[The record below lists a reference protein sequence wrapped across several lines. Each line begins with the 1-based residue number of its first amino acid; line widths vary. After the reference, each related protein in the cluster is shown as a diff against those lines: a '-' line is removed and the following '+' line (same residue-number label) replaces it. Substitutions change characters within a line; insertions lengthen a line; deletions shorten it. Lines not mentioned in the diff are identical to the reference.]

1 MTRGDARRR
10 PHPAQALEARKF
22 AAIGQL
28 ASGIAHEINTPT
40 QYIGDNLRFLLDAF
54 RQLAALL
61 PADAVERAD
70 ESSEL
75 AYLLEEI
82 PNAVAQSLD
91 GVTHVGRMVAAVRLF
106 ATARVGEIVMV
117 NLNDAVESV
126 LTLAHNE
133 WKYVAQVQRDLDP
146 TLPLVP
152 CAEAEVRQV
161 ILSLVLDAA
170 RAIAAAS
177 PAGAPATALGT
188 IVVTT
193 RLDDHCVTL
202 RLSDTG
208 IADTTGTTERARAL
222 AVTRERVVAQRGA
235 VRIASTARQGTTVIV
250 QLPLRSDVVLERP
263 IIASAVG
270 RAAGSIA

>member
-1 MTRGDARRR
+1 MAVARVPTVTICTR
-10 PHPAQALEARKF
+10 EARKF

-70 ESSEL
+70 AASEL

-82 PNAVAQSLD
+82 PSAVAQSLD
-91 GVTHVGRMVAAVRLF
+91 GVAQVSRMVGAVRQF
-106 ATARVGEIVMV
+106 ATARVGEVAMV
-117 NLNDAVESV
+117 DLNDAIESV

-133 WKYVAQVQRDLDP
+133 WKYVARVERDLDP
-146 TLPLVP
+146 ALPLVP
-152 CAEAEVRQV
+152 CAEAELRQV

-170 RAIAAAS
+170 RAITAAQPSGAS
-177 PAGAPATALGT
+177 ADALGT

-193 RLDDHCVTL
+193 QLDDDCVTL

-208 IADTTGTTERARAL
+208 VADTTGATERARAL
-222 AVTRERVVAQRGA
+222 AFTREVVVDQRGT
-235 VRIASTARQGTTVIV
+235 VRIASTAGQGTTVIV
-250 QLPLRSDVVLERP
+250 QFPRRADVVLERS
-263 IIASAVG
+263 IIAP
-270 RAAGSIA
+270 AAGHGVGSIA